1 MYFIYNNGRVC
12 ACDSVSARGNSM
24 GKKTVLF
31 FAIVFFSCLFVF
43 ADGTSFGFGI
53 VWEHTNV
60 AYSTLTILDATG
72 DSLPLDSEGHS
83 LKTLSE
89 VLNTQ
94 TVAILRYV
102 TNVLGTHR
110 LEYRATP
117 LTLRTDSTIKT
128 GYTLSFRIGDVNDNT
143 AATLVVGTEADYY
156 QSVQTE
162 NSTSITYLTIDSIAG
177 NATRDIFVHL
187 DIADADSMIPGDW
200 VANLIITGVA
210 P

>member
-1 MYFIYNNGRVC
+1 MAKQVAKIKLTGRL
-12 ACDSVSARGNSM
+12 AKNHLTALERNQ
-24 GKKTVLF
+24 L
-31 FAIVFFSCLFVF
+31 
-43 ADGTSFGFGI
+43 
-53 VWEHTNV
+53 
-60 AYSTLTILDATG
+60 TLT
-72 DSLPLDSEGHS
+72 
-83 LKTLSE
+83 
-89 VLNTQ
+89 
-94 TVAILRYV
+94 LRYV
-102 TNVLGTHR
+102 TNVIGTHR

-117 LTLRTDSTIKT
+117 LALRTDSTIRT
-128 GYTLSFRIGDVNDNT
+128 GYTLSFRIEDVNDNT

-162 NSTSITYLTIDSIAG
+162 NSTSITYLTIDSITG